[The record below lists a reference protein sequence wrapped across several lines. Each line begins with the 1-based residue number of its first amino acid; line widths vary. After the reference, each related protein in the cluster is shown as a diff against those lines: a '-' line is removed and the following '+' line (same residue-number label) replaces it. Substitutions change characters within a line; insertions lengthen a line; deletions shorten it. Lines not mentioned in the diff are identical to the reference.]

1 MEMTEEIE
9 TKTPFQINEVEYML
23 EDLTDEQRVKI
34 SLISFADQKIN
45 RVQAEIN
52 VMMIGKDHLIKE
64 LEDELND
71 ENTTEAPVTNGSAT

>member
-1 MEMTEEIE
+1 MAEEIE
-9 TKTPFQINEVEYML
+9 TKTPFQINNVEYML
-23 EDLTDEQRVKI
+23 EDLTDEQRVKVN
-34 SLISFADQKIN
+34 LVGFADQKIN

-71 ENTTEAPVTNGSAT
+71 GNTPEAEET

>member
-1 MEMTEEIE
+1 MAEEIE
-9 TKTPFQINEVEYML
+9 TKTPFQINNVEYML

-34 SLISFADQKIN
+34 NLVSFADQKIN

-71 ENTTEAPVTNGSAT
+71 GNTPEAEET

>member
-1 MEMTEEIE
+1 MAEEIE
-9 TKTPFQINEVEYML
+9 TKTPFQINNVEYML

-34 SLISFADQKIN
+34 NLVSFADQKIN

-52 VMMIGKDHLIKE
+52 VIMIGKDHLIKE

-71 ENTTEAPVTNGSAT
+71 GNTPEAEET

>member
-1 MEMTEEIE
+1 MAKEIE
-9 TKTPFQINEVEYML
+9 TKTPFQINNVEYML
-23 EDLTDEQRVKI
+23 EDLTDEQRVKVN
-34 SLISFADQKIN
+34 LVSFADQKIN

-71 ENTTEAPVTNGSAT
+71 GNTPEAEET

>member
-1 MEMTEEIE
+1 MAEEIE
-9 TKTPFQINEVEYML
+9 TKTPFQINNVEYML
-23 EDLTDEQRVKI
+23 EDLTDEQRVKVN
-34 SLISFADQKIN
+34 LVSFADQKIN

-71 ENTTEAPVTNGSAT
+71 GNTPEAEET